1 MSTKKKGIR
10 LENHVFELCA
20 GNLERKLHNPQSRL
34 RVAERL
40 VELAKEQVED
50 DDNSVIVMTASE
62 LGGDDDEQGDLPL

>member
-1 MSTKKKGIR
+1 MNAKKKGIR

-40 VELAKEQVED
+40 VELAKEQIDEETDMIQVTD
-50 DDNSVIVMTASE
+50 SE
-62 LGGDDDEQGDLPL
+62 FGGNEQEDLPL

>member
-20 GNLERKLHNPQSRL
+20 GNLERKLQAPQSRL

-50 DDNSVIVMTASE
+50 EEEGVVVITAAE
-62 LGGDDDEQGDLPL
+62 LGGDEQGDLPL

>member
-1 MSTKKKGIR
+1 MSTKKRGIR

-40 VELAKEQVED
+40 VELAKEQCEEAEED
-50 DDNSVIVMTASE
+50 DVLALE
-62 LGGDDDEQGDLPL
+62 GPGDQEALPL

>member
-40 VELAKEQVED
+40 VELSKEQMEEESD
-50 DDNSVIVMTASE
+50 VIVMTASE
-62 LGGDDDEQGDLPL
+62 LGGDEQGDLPL